1 MKKLLSILLLLNFSV
16 MAFAVRGTQGD
27 FPGAQGDFP
36 GAQRDFPGAQGD
48 FPLFET
54 IEKKVSSEK
63 KVSAKAK
70 IEQILHASPKP
81 VYTDYQGDPKIMN
94 AMMREYIVV
103 KSGENI
109 GAIGTYGLGPC
120 MGVVF
125 VSRKD
130 GQIIKTAVSHVD
142 AKAEMGIRL
151 RKKIDDRPA
160 PIPEEISNEFFDKA
174 LRGADDIQ
182 VTLVASDG
190 YEDNAREI
198 IQKILERK
206 PAEAKVSFAIDLQG
220 PGEIAVNTAT
230 GELYRGFDIFQDMTE
245 PIQVLRKK
253 SKQADVKNDRGTGYT
268 KLRDARAGE

>member
-1 MKKLLSILLLLNFSV
+1 
-16 MAFAVRGTQGD
+16 
-27 FPGAQGDFP
+27 
-36 GAQRDFPGAQGD
+36 
-48 FPLFET
+48 
-54 IEKKVSSEK
+54 
-63 KVSAKAK
+63 
-70 IEQILHASPKP
+70 
-81 VYTDYQGDPKIMN
+81 MN

-120 MGVVF
+120 IGVVF

-253 SKQADVKNDRGTGYT
+253 SKQADIKNDRGTGYT